1 MRSRILV
8 LTLIYFNLSAVLIF
22 ADTIPPAKPTG
33 FQQISY
39 EKHIDL
45 IWNANT
51 EPDHGGYK
59 VYKREGNEYLLYTII
74 PGSQQWFTEWYGSL
88 NMSSSYKISAYDIYG
103 NESPLTDSVNTLTK
117 EMTDTEFLDMVQRAT
132 FRYFWDY
139 AHPTSGLARERTNS
153 GNTVTIGGSGFGV
166 MALLVGV
173 HRGYITREQ
182 GRDRLLKIVNFLT
195 NRAQRYHGAFSHWV
209 DGQTG
214 ATIPFGTYDNGGDLV
229 ETSFMIQGLL
239 AARQFFDGADTNEV
253 KLRQVITSIWEAVE
267 WTWYRRTSF
276 SPFLYWHWSPNYGW
290 QLNIKLVGWNET
302 MICYLLGIASPTYKI
317 LASSF
322 SQGFASPS
330 NYVNGNYFYGY
341 KLYVGANYGGPLF
354 FAHYSFLGFD
364 PRNKKDAYA
373 NYFLHNRNHA
383 LVHRA
388 YCAQNPKGHQG
399 YNENSWGLTACDN
412 PWGYSAHEPFN
423 NDNGTI
429 APTAA
434 LASMPYTPQE
444 SIGAIKNFYR
454 THGNKLWGSY
464 GFKDAFNMN
473 QSWFAPSYLAIDQG
487 PIIVMIE
494 NYRSQ
499 LLWNKFMENPE
510 IQMMVDSLFVPDS
523 VTSVQTEEPN
533 RDDFRLIGNY
543 PNPFNNKT
551 TISYTLPN
559 AGEVVINIYNS
570 IGTLV
575 RRIFIGTGNKG
586 INEVAFDGKDENG
599 NNLPQGVYFYS
610 VESGDKLKS
619 GKLVLIK

>member
-1 MRSRILV
+1 MKSNCKYSIILAILFV
-8 LTLIYFNLSAVLIF
+8 SFAA

-33 FQQISY
+33 LSQISY

-45 IWNANT
+45 TWNANT
-51 EPDHGGYK
+51 EPDLGGYRI
-59 VYKREGNEYLLYTII
+59 YKRQGNEFLLYTII
-74 PGSQQWFTEWYGSL
+74 TGTQQWFTEWYGSL
-88 NMSSSYKISAYDIYG
+88 GTGNSYKISAFDQFG
-103 NESPLTDSVNTLTK
+103 NESELTDSITTLTK
-117 EMTDTEFLDMVQRAT
+117 EMSDEEFLDMTQRAT

-139 AHPTSGLARERTNS
+139 AHPYSGLARERTNS

-166 MALLVGV
+166 MALLVGI

-195 NRAQRYHGAFSHWV
+195 NRAQRYHGAFSHWL

-214 ATIPFGTYDNGGDLV
+214 TTIPFSTYDNGGDLV

-239 AARQFFDGADTNEV
+239 AARQYFDGADTNEV
-253 KLRQVITSIWEAVE
+253 KLRQAITSIWEAVE
-267 WTWYRRTSF
+267 WTWYRRASF
-276 SPFLYWHWSPNYGW
+276 SPHLYWHWSPNYGW
-290 QLNIKLVGWNET
+290 QMNFKLVGWNET

-322 SQGFASPS
+322 SQGFASSS

-341 KLYVGANYGGPLF
+341 KLFVGSNYGGPLF

-364 PRNKKDAYA
+364 PRFKKDQYA
-373 NYFLHNRNHA
+373 NYFLHNQNHA
-383 LVHRA
+383 LIHRA

-412 PWGYSAHEPFN
+412 PWGYSAHEPHN

-434 LASMPYTPQE
+434 LASMPYTPTE
-444 SIGAIKNFYR
+444 SVGAIKYFYR

-494 NYRSQ
+494 NHRSG
-499 LLWNKFMENPE
+499 LIWNKFMANPE
-510 IQMMVDSLFVPDS
+510 IQMMVDSLFTPDS
-523 VTSVQTEEPN
+523 ATSVKEREKDEAGFSLN
-533 RDDFRLIGNY
+533 GNY
-543 PNPFNNKT
+543 PNPFKNITN
-551 TISYTLPN
+551 INFSLP
-559 AGEVVINIYNS
+559 AESEVNIIIYNLLGRRERVIRGGNYSSGAHS
-570 IGTLV
+570 I
-575 RRIFIGTGNKG
+575 
-586 INEVAFDGKDENG
+586 AWDGRDDSGKP
-599 NNLPQGVYFYS
+599 LPQGAYFFAI
-610 VESGDKLKS
+610 EAGAGIKT
-619 GKLVLIK
+619 GKLTLIR